1 MTTIPDDVL
10 RYYSNGQEQ
19 DRLLSRHALERERT
33 QQLLTRYLPPA
44 PAMVLD
50 VGGAA
55 GAYALWL
62 AKLGYAVHVIDP
74 VQLHTAQAQV
84 ASSNQ
89 PEHPLASAMLGD
101 ARCLDW
107 PDACADAVLMLGPL
121 YHLTERSDRLQ
132 ALREGFRVLKPG
144 GPIFAAAISR
154 FASALDGIRRG
165 FLADPLFASLVEE
178 DLRSGQHR
186 NPTSHEHYFA
196 TAFFH
201 HPDELRAEITEAG
214 FADTRVTAI
223 EGIGWFIPTNGADQM
238 WENEHFRE
246 AVLQVLRM
254 TETEPA
260 ILGASGHLMGI
271 GRKL

>member
-10 RYYSNGQEQ
+10 RYYGQGREQ
-19 DRLLSRHALERERT
+19 GRLLSNQALERERT
-33 QQLLTRYLPPA
+33 QELLTRYLPPA

-55 GAYALWL
+55 GLYALWL
-62 AKLGYAVHVIDP
+62 AKLGYAVHLIDP
-74 VQLHTAQAQV
+74 VPLHIAQAQA
-84 ASSNQ
+84 ASSRQ
-89 PEHPLASAMLGD
+89 PEHPLAGAALGD
-101 ARCLDW
+101 ARRLQW
-107 PDACADAVLMLGPL
+107 PDSCADAVLMLGPL
-121 YHLTERSDRLQ
+121 YHLTERSDRLH
-132 ALREGFRVLKPG
+132 ALREGYRVLKPG
-144 GPIFAAAISR
+144 SPIFVAAISR
-154 FASALDGIRRG
+154 FASALDGICRG
-165 FLADPLFASLVEE
+165 FLADPLFASLVKE

-201 HPDELRAEITEAG
+201 HPDELRAEIKEAG
-214 FADTRVTAI
+214 YADPCVIAI
-223 EGIGWFIPTNGADQM
+223 EGIGWLIPTNGVDQM
-238 WENEHFRE
+238 RENEHFRE
-246 AVLQVLRM
+246 AVLQVLRL